1 MRLIL
6 ILSILLVVVAGAW
19 FGALNATSVDL
30 DFHFF
35 RLQAP
40 VGFALLAALL
50 IGWLLGGLAAV
61 AGPVPRLRR
70 ELRRLRQELRET
82 RAAPPAKTDQA

>member
-6 ILSILLVVVAGAW
+6 ILSILLVVIAGAW
-19 FGALNATSVDL
+19 FGALNAGSVEL

-35 RLQAP
+35 RVQAP
-40 VGFALLAALL
+40 IGFALLATLL

-70 ELRRLRQELRET
+70 ELRRLRQELREA
-82 RAAPPAKTDQA
+82 RAPAKADQA

>member
-19 FGALNATSVDL
+19 FGALNATSVEL

-40 VGFALLAALL
+40 VGFALLACVLV
-50 IGWLLGGLAAV
+50 GWLLGGVVAA
-61 AGPVPRLRR
+61 AGPLPRLRR
-70 ELRRLRQELRET
+70 ELRRLRRELHEA
-82 RAAPPAKTDQA
+82 RASQPARTDRA

>member
-19 FGALNATSVDL
+19 FGALNATSVEL

-35 RLQAP
+35 RLQTP
-40 VGFALLAALL
+40 VGFALLACVLV
-50 IGWLLGGLAAV
+50 GWLLGGFAAV
-61 AGPVPRLRR
+61 AGPLPRLRR
-70 ELRRLRQELRET
+70 ELRRLRRELHEA
-82 RAAPPAKTDQA
+82 RASQPARTDRA

>member
-6 ILSILLVVVAGAW
+6 ILSILLVVIAGAW
-19 FGALNATSVDL
+19 FGALNASSVEL

-40 VGFALLAALL
+40 VGFALLATLL
-50 IGWLLGGLAAV
+50 VGWLLGGLAAV

-70 ELRRLRQELRET
+70 ELRRLRQELRDT
-82 RAAPPAKTDQA
+82 RAPAKTDRA

>member
-61 AGPVPRLRR
+61 AGSVPRLRR